1 MPTSSVNR
9 VPRNDDRRESILIS
23 PLFIL
28 FVTVKRIEWLVVRL
42 GILRY
47 RPQWPC
53 WNTASFFETQRSFA
67 LVATSRVAVVSLCRR
82 QEWQSE
88 FSFLKRWG
96 IRGENRRWEP
106 LWFADRSG
114 NVYGQCS
121 FVGNWNAYGWMT
133 TCGTIFFR
141 DNALAPKLT
150 LDQDY
155 TNFTLSLSI
164 VCW

>member
-96 IRGENRRWEP
+96 IRGENRRWGNPSPYDSPTDLALFMKVVLDNAVSLETEMRMDEWQHVEP
-106 LWFADRSG
+106 F
-114 NVYGQCS
+114 S
-121 FVGNWNAYGWMT
+121 FVT
-133 TCGTIFFR
+133 THWPP
-141 DNALAPKLT
+141 N
-150 LDQDY
+150 
-155 TNFTLSLSI
+155 
-164 VCW
+164 